1 MENIT
6 YANNTSNIKSF
17 NVLKVIN
24 DTAIIHVI
32 YKSVYT
38 IQYLLIIQLIG
49 FVNNDNVVSNLKR
62 LFTIKNKN
70 EYLHYNAAMILE

>member
-38 IQYLLIIQLIG
+38 I
-49 FVNNDNVVSNLKR
+49 
-62 LFTIKNKN
+62 
-70 EYLHYNAAMILE
+70 